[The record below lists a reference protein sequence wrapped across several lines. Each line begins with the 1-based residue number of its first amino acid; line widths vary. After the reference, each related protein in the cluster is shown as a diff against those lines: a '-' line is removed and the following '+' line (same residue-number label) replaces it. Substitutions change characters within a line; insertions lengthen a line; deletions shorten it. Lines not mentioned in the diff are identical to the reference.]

1 MKGVTTH
8 ATELTTFCVEITIMF
23 LQCGVTD
30 MIDLEK
36 SIWGEVTLRGMAS
49 SGILNM
55 CSQCPGQAVLLGESF
70 TLPP

>member
-1 MKGVTTH
+1 MGYGIWDTGY
-8 ATELTTFCVEITIMF
+8 
-23 LQCGVTD
+23 GVTD

-55 CSQCPGQAVLLGESF
+55 SWASCAAWGEPS
-70 TLPP
+70 LVDEL

>member
-1 MKGVTTH
+1 MEYGVWDTGY
-8 ATELTTFCVEITIMF
+8 
-23 LQCGVTD
+23 GVTD

-55 CSQCPGQAVLLGESF
+55 WSQCPGQAVLLGESF
-70 TLPP
+70 TLPPLVDEL